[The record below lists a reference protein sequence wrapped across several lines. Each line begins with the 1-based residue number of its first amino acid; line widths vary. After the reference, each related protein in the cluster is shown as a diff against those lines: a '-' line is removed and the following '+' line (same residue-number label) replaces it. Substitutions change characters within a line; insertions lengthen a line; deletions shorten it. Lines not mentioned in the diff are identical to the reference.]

1 MRKRNGFTLVELL
14 AVIVILA
21 LIMIIT
27 IPAVL
32 DATAKAR
39 KENFYMFAQ
48 NLNSKATN
56 RYIQDLEENPEN
68 TNCAVYDISTDLGIP
83 NIGNYEG
90 WVKVSRTPV
99 NSGKVSVTI
108 DLSSQLPME
117 NAKYCIAK
125 GSSCTPDTGV
135 SLTEGS
141 NTVKIVKT
149 LKEGQVMCANYQY
162 GSNGQLVSGNRVCR
176 TYSQGTAITD
186 TYNYDVEVTLTD
198 KNYVI
203 QDYLLSDS
211 SKANQKAFYST
222 IDINKKTPPAGD
234 NDNPTKIASPRCQT
248 NTAITYKGLSNHGT
262 TIVTTTSTTN
272 KTCNTDPSKIEN
284 TYDIK
289 FNTYGGT
296 KINNIPFCTTCSSDE
311 LLPKPT
317 RNGYTFDGW
326 YYDSKFER
334 KVDGLYVRN
343 VVTTEK
349 RDTGNCL
356 VGYNDVQLY
365 AKWNSNSTTATTEKT
380 SIVSDPTSSSDR
392 TTNVTDIT
400 TSSDRTTNVTNPT
413 TSPDKTTNVTDITT
427 SHIDTT
433 DTSILL
439 ENLTISDYEIGFD
452 PRRFTYNLNV
462 PNNVTD
468 LYVTYQAMEPEKVEI
483 NIQGEK
489 NLAVGT
495 NHVSIDV
502 FNIYTGKRSVYNVI
516 VKRYAVDE
524 KFEPYPTRPNEPW
537 SPSSGMPD
545 PALEESNALLK
556 SLIVS
561 GYIFD
566 FDPQVYNYNLEIRDE
581 EKLNVTYRTQSNNA
595 VVVVTGTDNIKD
607 DSKIII
613 NVQSQNGYY
622 HKTYTINL
630 IRNIP
635 ESNTTK
641 TLRMIVI
648 GLAAFLG
655 IILVIIT
662 INKNSHRKIIR
673 KKDSKTSDQNN
684 QDNQN
689 NLGNV

>member
-1 MRKRNGFTLVELL
+1 MKKRNGFTLVELL
-14 AVIVILA
+14 AVIVILS
-21 LIMIIT
+21 LIMIVT
-27 IPAVL
+27 IPTVL
-32 DATAKAR
+32 NTAANAR
-39 KENFYMFAQ
+39 KENFYIFVQ

-56 RYIQDLEENPEN
+56 KYIQDLEENPEN
-68 TNCAVYDISTDLGIP
+68 TNCAVYDISADLGIS
-83 NIGNYEG
+83 NVGNYEG
-90 WVKVSRTPV
+90 WVKVMRTPV
-99 NSGKVSVTI
+99 KSGKVSVTI

-125 GSSCTPDTGV
+125 GSTCTPDTGV
-135 SLTEGS
+135 NVTEGS

-149 LKEGQVMCANYQY
+149 LKEGEVMCANYQY
-162 GSNGQLVSGNRVCR
+162 GSNGQLVSGNKVCR

-198 KNYVI
+198 MNYVV

-211 SKANQKAFYST
+211 SKATQKAFYNT
-222 IDINKKTPPAGD
+222 IDTNKKTPPSGD
-234 NDNPTKIASPRCQT
+234 KSNPTKIASPRCQT

-272 KTCNTDPSKIEN
+272 KTCNTDLSKIDN
-284 TYDIK
+284 TYEIK

-296 KINNIPFCTTCSSDE
+296 KINNISFCTTCSSDE

-317 RNGYTFDGW
+317 RSGYTFSGW

-334 KVDGLYVRN
+334 QVEGLYIRN

-365 AKWNSNSTTATTEKT
+365 AKWNNNGTTSTTEKT
-380 SIVSDPTSSSDR
+380 SIVSDPTTVSDKTSVVTDPTTTSEK
-392 TTNVTDIT
+392 TTNITDIT
-400 TSSDRTTNVTNPT
+400 TDRV
-413 TSPDKTTNVTDITT
+413 
-427 SHIDTT
+427 DTT

-439 ENLTISDYEIGFD
+439 ENLTISDYEIEFD
-452 PRRFTYNLNV
+452 SRKFNYSLNV

-468 LYVTYQAMEPEKVEI
+468 LYVTYQAMEPEKVEV
-483 NIQGEK
+483 NVQGEK

-495 NHVSIDV
+495 NHVSIDIY
-502 FNIYTGKRSVYNVI
+502 NIYTGKRSVYNVI

-524 KFEPYPTRPNEPW
+524 KYEPYPTRPNESW
-537 SPSSGMPD
+537 NPSSGMPD

-561 GYIFD
+561 GYIIN
-566 FDPQVYNYNLEIRDE
+566 FDPQVYNYNLEIKDE

-595 VVVVTGTDNIKD
+595 IAVVTGTDNIKD

-648 GLAAFLG
+648 GLAASLV
-655 IILVIIT
+655 IILIIIT
-662 INKNSHRKIIR
+662 INKQSRRRVIR
-673 KKDSKTSDQNN
+673 KKDEKPNEQN
-684 QDNQN
+684 NQN
-689 NLGNV
+689 NLGNL